1 MVEYKVKLNL
11 FESTKSNELTHAAY
25 IIETLE
31 SVDELRNKF
40 TDNSPDTLH
49 INVRKRWDTTRNMLA
64 EVGNVKMVST
74 TKTNMDTFLSS
85 HLQYKTQVRNYDWT
99 TFPAPSS
106 LHSDDDSSD
115 SIP

>member
-1 MVEYKVKLNL
+1 
-11 FESTKSNELTHAAY
+11 
-25 IIETLE
+25 
-31 SVDELRNKF
+31 
-40 TDNSPDTLH
+40 
-49 INVRKRWDTTRNMLA
+49 
-64 EVGNVKMVST
+64 
-74 TKTNMDTFLSS
+74 MDTFLSS